1 VHGPLVVPEAA
12 LLGRPVVALVTGE
25 GDETV
30 LRHLVHLQAVG
41 LGRLVI
47 AMGTLLSKSTALLW
61 VSSTVM
67 CNCPVKVPLLLNY
80 LFLYVANLHS

>member
-1 VHGPLVVPEAA
+1 MHGPLVVPEAA

-41 LGRLVI
+41 LGGLI
-47 AMGTLLSKSTALLW
+47 TAMGMLRSKCTRNSRKNYFLQTRDRGFYRVRALL
-61 VSSTVM
+61 VR
-67 CNCPVKVPLLLNY
+67 
-80 LFLYVANLHS
+80 